1 VQKHLLTTLRTF
13 YLHPDMFGI
22 VVRHSASQRS
32 GAFSAGT
39 QFITNDVF
47 SCQLNLERV
56 PFRLERSA
64 FTIRKS
70 TPTGRSFLRE
80 SGGMDSL
87 SVGTAARLDSGHCGR
102 LSRAGEFSLD
112 AIELRRSSPAPYQ
125 VGQRLSSI
133 AW

>member
-1 VQKHLLTTLRTF
+1 VAVRAFYPHLDLFRT
-13 YLHPDMFGI
+13 I
-22 VVRHSASQRS
+22 VRHSTSQRS

-47 SCQLNLERV
+47 SCQLKLERV